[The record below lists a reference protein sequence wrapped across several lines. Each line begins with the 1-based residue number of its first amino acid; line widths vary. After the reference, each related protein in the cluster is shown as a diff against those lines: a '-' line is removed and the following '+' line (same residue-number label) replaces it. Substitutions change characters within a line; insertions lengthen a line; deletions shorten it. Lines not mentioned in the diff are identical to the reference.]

1 MEAVGDGRSV
11 VLQRAR
17 GNEVEHTGKGVE
29 QGQESDSC
37 FIFIVE
43 EERRFGT
50 HFLSFFLIEV

>member
-17 GNEVEHTGKGVE
+17 GNGVEHTGKGVE

-50 HFLSFFLIEV
+50 HFLSFFFN